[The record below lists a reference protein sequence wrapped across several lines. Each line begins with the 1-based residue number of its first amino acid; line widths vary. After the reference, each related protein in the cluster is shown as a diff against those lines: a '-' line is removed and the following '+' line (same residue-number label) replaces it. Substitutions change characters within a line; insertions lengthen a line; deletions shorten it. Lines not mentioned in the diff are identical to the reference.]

1 MERVV
6 VTHACAASIRFIH
19 RLIYRLSTTRLKA
32 FVIFCAGQTL
42 FEGAIFVADR
52 HHSGL
57 LAIWI
62 SLISNILLTVL
73 KLVAGLALASPVLLA
88 DGVHNAGDIIA
99 SVAALTSSMVSKK
112 PADADH
118 PYGHGKAEVVAA
130 GLVAII
136 LFLAAIWI
144 AIQSVQAL
152 FAPPG
157 HENWLALWAA
167 ALSLVWKQALYV
179 YTIKVGKA
187 TGSKSVMATA
197 YDNLADVYA
206 SLAAVIGIGLGL
218 LGDRLNWAWGAYGDP
233 VAGII
238 VALLILKLA
247 YEMGRDAVD
256 ILMERTVPPEKLNRY
271 EQLILAL
278 QDIKRIDRVRAREH
292 GHYITVDVR
301 VGIPG
306 EYTIQQGHD
315 IGRQIKQQIM
325 DADSDVVEVMVH
337 LNPWYGHTR

>member
-1 MERVV
+1 
-6 VTHACAASIRFIH
+6 
-19 RLIYRLSTTRLKA
+19 
-32 FVIFCAGQTL
+32 
-42 FEGAIFVADR
+42 VADR